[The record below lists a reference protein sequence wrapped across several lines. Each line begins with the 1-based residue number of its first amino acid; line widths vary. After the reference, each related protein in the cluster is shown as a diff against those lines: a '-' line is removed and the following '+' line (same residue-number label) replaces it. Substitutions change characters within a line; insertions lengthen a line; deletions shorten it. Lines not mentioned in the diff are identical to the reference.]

1 MARILIIDD
10 EKSIRVT
17 LSELLSI
24 EGYQV
29 YTAESADEAYKYVD
43 KYDFDVIITDV
54 ILPKIDGITLIKS
67 ITKSQPNAKFIII
80 SGEPNLSS
88 ASAAI
93 RMGAFDYL
101 AKPISPR
108 TIQRSVANAVHVK
121 QLSDEKKRLEIEN
134 LQYREHLEKLVKKRT
149 QRLLKA
155 NAELQ
160 HEIHQRINIEKK
172 LNISR
177 AQLSIVINNLPALIA
192 YLDADEKYLFFNKAY
207 ADYHQ
212 IQNQGESP
220 LSLSDLLS
228 DTEYAQEKPRI
239 VQVLAGKNIQ
249 FEDERQ
255 NPNGEKH
262 IFQTQYI
269 PHWDQDGKVRTFFLV
284 SQDITEYHYM
294 KKEAFQA
301 QRLESLTNLASGIAN
316 EYNNML
322 TVILGNITL
331 TKIGDH
337 ISPDIKKRL
346 DQMEAAVYN
355 AKELTRQIYAF
366 SQKEDVPKE
375 SYLLSDLIKKS
386 IAIAPKSSDVRFCL
400 DFPETDCSVYVEV
413 SNIIHVITEL
423 IKTLINARPDERKI
437 RIAVKPVYHSWS
449 NFIPLQNG
457 YYAVISVSAKT
468 KLVPKTQVN
477 QIFDPFSE
485 VGNLHNSMK
494 MAAINSTIRKH
505 NGFLTV
511 NIHKKTGTTFTIY
524 LPVQPSTAPMVRDQ
538 SPKKMRGGRVLV
550 MDDEA
555 PVGCIISQML
565 QYLGYKVTVLKDGRD
580 AVQKYKT
587 AMLSKHPYDIVILDL
602 FVPEGMG
609 AVVTIKELIQI
620 DPKVKAI
627 IMSGYCNDPVL
638 DNYSDYGFAGR
649 LTKPI
654 EIQSLKN
661 IITNL
666 T

>member
-1 MARILIIDD
+1 MAQILIIDD
-10 EKSIRVT
+10 EKSIRIT
-17 LSELLSI
+17 LSELLLL

-29 YTAESADEAYKYVD
+29 YTAESAEEAYKYVD
-43 KYDFDVIITDV
+43 SYDFDVIITDV
-54 ILPKIDGITLIKS
+54 ILPKIDGISLIKS
-67 ITKSQPNAKFIII
+67 IIKSQPNTKFIII

-155 NAELQ
+155 NSELQ
-160 HEIHQRINIEKK
+160 REIHQRINTENK

-177 AQLSIVINNLPALIA
+177 EQLSIVINNLPALIA
-192 YLDADEKYLFFNKAY
+192 YIDAEEKYLFFNKAY
-207 ADYHQ
+207 ADYYH

-228 DTEYAQEKPRI
+228 DAEYAQEKPRI

-249 FEDERQ
+249 FEDEKQ

-322 TVILGNITL
+322 TILLGNITL
-331 TKIGDH
+331 TKIGNH
-337 ISPDIKKRL
+337 NSPDIKNRL
-346 DQMEAAVYN
+346 DQMEEAVYN
-355 AKELTRQIYAF
+355 AKELTRQIFAF

-386 IAIAPKSSDVRFCL
+386 ITISPKSSDVQFCL
-400 DFPETDCSVYVEV
+400 DFPETHCHVNVEV

-423 IKTLINARPDERKI
+423 IKTLINAKPDNRKI
-437 RIAVKPVYHSWS
+437 RIALKHVYHSWS

-457 YYAVISVSAKT
+457 NYAVVSISAKT
-468 KLVPKTQVN
+468 ELVPKTQVN

-485 VGNLHNSMK
+485 AGNLHNSMK

-524 LPVQPSTAPMVRDQ
+524 LPVQPSSTPMVHDQ
-538 SPKKMRGGRVLV
+538 IPKKIRGGRVLV
-550 MDDEA
+550 MDDED
-555 PVGCIISQML
+555 PVGYIISQML
-565 QYLGYKVTVLKDGRD
+565 QYLGYQVTVLKDGKD
-580 AVQKYKT
+580 VIQKYKT
-587 AMLSKHPYDIVILDL
+587 AMRSKHPYDIVILDL

-609 AVVTIKELIQI
+609 AMVTIKELIQI
-620 DPKVKAI
+620 DPNVKAI

-649 LTKPI
+649 LNKPI
-654 EIQSLKN
+654 EIQSLKSIVTN
-661 IITNL
+661 IT
-666 T
+666 

>member
-1 MARILIIDD
+1 MTQILIIDD

-17 LSELLSI
+17 LRELLSI

-54 ILPKIDGITLIKS
+54 ILPKIDGISLIKS
-67 ITKSQPNAKFIII
+67 IAKSQPNAKFIII

-121 QLSDEKKRLEIEN
+121 QLSDEKKRLEVEN

-160 HEIHQRINIEKK
+160 REIHQRINTEKK

-177 AQLSIVINNLPALIA
+177 EQLSIVINNLPALIA
-192 YLDADEKYLFFNKAY
+192 YIDADEKYLFFNRAY
-207 ADYHQ
+207 ADYYH
-212 IQNQGESP
+212 IQSQGESP

-228 DTEYAQEKPRI
+228 DAEYAQEKPRI
-239 VQVLAGKNIQ
+239 VQVLAGKNVQ
-249 FEDERQ
+249 FEDEKQ

-322 TVILGNITL
+322 TVLLGNITL
-331 TKIGDH
+331 TKIGDRT
-337 ISPDIKKRL
+337 SPDIKNRL
-346 DQMEAAVYN
+346 DQMEEAVYN

-366 SQKEDVPKE
+366 SQKEAVPKE
-375 SYLLSDLIKKS
+375 FYLLSDLIKKS
-386 IAIAPKSSDVRFCL
+386 IAISPESSDIQFRL
-400 DFPETDCSVYVEV
+400 KFPETDCQVDVEV

-423 IKTLINARPDERKI
+423 IKTLINAKPDDRKI
-437 RIAVKPVYHSWS
+437 RIAVKHVYHSWS
-449 NFIPLQNG
+449 NFVPLQNG
-457 YYAVISVSAKT
+457 DYAVVSISAKT
-468 KLVPKTQVN
+468 ELVPLTQVN

-485 VGNLHNSMK
+485 AGNLHNSMK

-524 LPVQPSTAPMVRDQ
+524 LPVQPSSTPMVHDQ
-538 SPKKMRGGRVLV
+538 PLQKIRGGRVLV
-550 MDDEA
+550 MDDED
-555 PVGCIISQML
+555 PVGYIISQML
-565 QYLGYKVTVLKDGRD
+565 QYLGYKVTVLKDGKD
-580 AVQKYKT
+580 VIQKYKA
-587 AMLSKHPYDIVILDL
+587 AMCSKHPYDIVILDL

-609 AVVTIKELIQI
+609 AMVTIKELVQI

-638 DNYSDYGFAGR
+638 DNYSDYGFVGR
-649 LTKPI
+649 LNKPI
-654 EIQSLKN
+654 EIESLKN
-661 IITNL
+661 IVTNIT
-666 T
+666 